1 MANTIELDVE
11 EVEIP
16 AGNWQVVCKHVPKG
30 CHIFA
35 RFAVVSEVRQSMV
48 NPYRQE
54 VTEVDESKESTSD
67 LSMQSIWNII

>member
-1 MANTIELDVE
+1 MTNTIEINVE

-30 CHIFA
+30 CHIFG
-35 RFAVVSEVRQSMV
+35 RFANVSEVRQSMM

-54 VTEVDESKESTSD
+54 VSEIEESKDSSGD
-67 LSMQSIWNII
+67 LSTK